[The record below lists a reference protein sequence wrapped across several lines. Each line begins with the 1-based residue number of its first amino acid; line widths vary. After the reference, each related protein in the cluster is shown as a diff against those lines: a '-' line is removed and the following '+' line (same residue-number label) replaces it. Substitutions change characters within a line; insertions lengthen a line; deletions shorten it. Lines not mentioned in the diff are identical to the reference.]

1 MFDKI
6 RNLPWGVILLLAIFL
21 VAMAAIQN
29 LLFAGIVLL
38 AVVSIELMV
47 EHEMKAGRIDERSAW
62 LYRIIGLSLLFV
74 FAGLV
79 QKKIIP
85 LTVTGDDLVDTA
97 ITALIASVV
106 STTVALGINYLAKR
120 NPKISSRSTWFSD
133 NEWLESI
140 KRDE

>member
-1 MFDKI
+1 MFDNI
-6 RNLPWGVILLLAIFL
+6 RSLPWGLILILAIFL
-21 VAMAAIQN
+21 LAMAAIQN

-38 AVVSIELMV
+38 AVVSIELLV
-47 EHEMKAGRIDERSAW
+47 EREKKAGRIDEREAW
-62 LYRIIGLSLLFV
+62 TYRIIGLSILFI

-85 LTVTGDDLVDTA
+85 LAITGDDLVDTA
-97 ITALIASVV
+97 ITAFIASVV
-106 STTVALGINYLAKR
+106 STSVALGLNYLVKR

-140 KRDE
+140 KGDK

>member
-1 MFDKI
+1 MFENI
-6 RNLPWGVILLLAIFL
+6 RELPWGLILILGIFL
-21 VAMAAIQN
+21 VAMTAIQN

-38 AVVSIELMV
+38 AVVSIELIV
-47 EHEMKAGRIDERSAW
+47 EHEKKAGRIDERSAW
-62 LYRIIGLSLLFV
+62 LYRIIGLSLLFI

-85 LTVTGDDLVDTA
+85 LTVTGDTLVDTA
-97 ITALIASVV
+97 VTAFIASVV
-106 STTVALGINYLAKR
+106 STTVALGLNYLAKK
-120 NPKISSRSTWFSD
+120 NPNISSRSTWFSD